1 MNKNQSDWSRRKF
14 SKAIIS
20 AQLLIASGALALPLS
35 CLDEKTTF
43 DILDKESLNTLK
55 KVMDELI
62 PASNKMPSASSVGFD
77 YIMNILN
84 ELPEIKSLFELA
96 LQSVEQ
102 KSQESFQKM
111 FSEINQKQRIE
122 ILENLEVNDSDLFST
137 LRNFTNESYYLN
149 ESVWPLIGYNPH
161 PTGTLGPKMEPFD
174 ESLLD
179 RMKSQPQSFTQI

>member
-20 AQLLIASGALALPLS
+20 AQLLIASGALTLPLS
-35 CLDEKTTF
+35 CLDEKATS
-43 DILDKESLNTLK
+43 DALNKEALGTLK
-55 KVMDELI
+55 TVMNELI
-62 PASNKMPSASSVGFD
+62 PASDKMPAASGVGFN
-77 YIMNILN
+77 YIMDILN
-84 ELPEIKSLFELA
+84 EMPEIMSLFDLA
-96 LQSVEQ
+96 LQTIEQ
-102 KSQESFQKM
+102 KSQKSFKNP

-122 ILENLEVNDSDLFST
+122 ILKNLESNNADLFST

-161 PTGTLGPKMEPFD
+161 PTGTLGPDMEPFD

-179 RMKSQPQSFTQI
+179 RMKTQPPSFTQI